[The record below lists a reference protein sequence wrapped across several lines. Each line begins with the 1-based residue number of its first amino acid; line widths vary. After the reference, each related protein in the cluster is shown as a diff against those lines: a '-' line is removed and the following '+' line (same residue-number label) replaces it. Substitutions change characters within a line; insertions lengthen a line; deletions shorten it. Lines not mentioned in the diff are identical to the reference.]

1 VNVGVTVLKALVK
14 FARGEGNVELKDI
27 GKPKCAEG
35 EVLVGVEVAGIC
47 GTDIHILHDQTF
59 YTPPV
64 VIGHE
69 YCGKVVE
76 VGEGVEGIEV
86 GERVTS
92 PATVPCGV
100 CFPCRTGH
108 QNRCIGSNKKILGVS
123 GANGAFSEYVAV
135 PVKII
140 HKIPQNVSSESAALA
155 EPIACVV
162 HAAIER
168 VNVEPGE
175 TVVVQG
181 PGPMGLIATQ
191 IVAIQG
197 AGLIIVTG
205 TSADEERLRIAKKLG
220 ANVTINVEKENTIKL
235 VSDLT
240 SGLGADIIFEASGS
254 PAARRQAFELV
265 RRCGRIG
272 YIGLTGRPKEV
283 ANLDSVVEKE
293 LELVGS
299 WGTVWT
305 SWKTTLTLLASGKIK
320 TAPLISHRLSLDD
333 WEKGFNFMDRK
344 EGLKIL
350 LQP

>member
-1 VNVGVTVLKALVK
+1 MNVGVIVLKALLK
-14 FARGEGNVELKDI
+14 FARGEGKVELKDI
-27 GKPKCAEG
+27 SKPKCGEG
-35 EVLVGVEVAGIC
+35 EVLVKIESTGIC
-47 GTDIHILHDQTF
+47 GTDIHIFHDQIF

-69 YCGKVVE
+69 YCGKVLE
-76 VGEGVEGIEV
+76 VGEGVQGIEE

-92 PATVPCGV
+92 PATIPCGE
-100 CFPCRTGH
+100 CYLCRTNH
-108 QNRCIGSNKKILGVS
+108 QNRCVSSKKKILGVS
-123 GANGAFSEYVAV
+123 GANGAFAEYMVV

-140 HKIPQNVSSESAALA
+140 HKVPQNVSSESAALA

-168 VNVEPGE
+168 VNVRPGE
-175 TVVVQG
+175 TVVIQG

-191 IVAIQG
+191 IAAIQG

-205 TSADEERLRIAKKLG
+205 TSADDERLRITKKLG
-220 ANVTINVEKENTIKL
+220 ANVTINVEKENAVKL
-235 VSDLT
+235 VNDLT
-240 SGLGADIIFEASGS
+240 SDLGADVVFEASGS
-254 PAARRQAFELV
+254 PAARRQAFDLV

-272 YIGLTGRPKEV
+272 YIGLTGRPKEEV
-283 ANLDSVVEKE
+283 NLDSVIEKE
-293 LELVGS
+293 LDVVGS

-320 TAPLISHRLSLDD
+320 TEPLISHRLPLEE
-333 WEKGFNFMDRK
+333 WEKGFNLMDRK

-350 LQP
+350 LKP

>member
-1 VNVGVTVLKALVK
+1 MNVGVTVLKALVK
-14 FARGEGNVELKDI
+14 LARGEGNVELKDI
-27 GKPKCAEG
+27 SKPRCADG
-35 EVLVGVEVAGIC
+35 EVLVEVESAGIC

-76 VGEGVEGIEV
+76 AGEGVQGIEV

-100 CFPCRTGH
+100 CYLCRTGH
-108 QNRCIGSNKKILGVS
+108 QNRCISSEKKILGVS
-123 GANGAFSEYVAV
+123 GANGAFSDYMAV

-140 HKIPQNVSSESAALA
+140 HKVPQNVTSESAALA

-168 VNVEPGE
+168 VNVKPGE

-181 PGPMGLIATQ
+181 PGPMGLITTQ
-191 IVAIQG
+191 MAAIQG

-205 TSADEERLRIAKKLG
+205 TSADDERLRIAKKLG
-220 ANVTINVEKENTIKL
+220 ANVTINVEKEDAIKL

-240 SGLGADIIFEASGS
+240 SGLGADVVFEASGS
-254 PAARRQAFELV
+254 SAARRQAFELV

-272 YIGLTGRPKEV
+272 YIGLTGRPKED
-283 ANLDSVVEKE
+283 ANLDSVIEKE
-293 LELVGS
+293 LEVVGS

-320 TAPLISHRLSLDD
+320 TESLISHRLPLED
-333 WEKGFNFMDRK
+333 WEKGFNLMDRK

-350 LQP
+350 LKP